1 MNKFEVAQQYV
12 ETIHKHQE
20 LESAL
25 QRAVHL
31 LDQDNQLLIYGPVH
45 RAYDELISQILGDP
59 LVEHL
64 LVWIYELDF
73 GKLDTRTFK
82 EFYYSHKD
90 AH

>member
-1 MNKFEVAQQYV
+1 MNKFEVAKQYV
-12 ETIHKHQE
+12 DTIRQHQD
-20 LESAL
+20 LEQQL
-25 QRAVHL
+25 DVVVKL
-31 LDQDNQLLIYGPVH
+31 LDQDNQLSIYGPVH
-45 RAYDELISQILGDP
+45 RAYDELISQILGDQ

-90 AH
+90 SH

>member
-1 MNKFEVAQQYV
+1 MNKFEIALQYV
-12 ETIHKHQE
+12 STIKQHQD
-20 LESAL
+20 LEQTL
-25 QRAVHL
+25 QHAVQL
-31 LDQDNQLLIYGPVH
+31 LDQDNQLSIYGPVH
-45 RAYDELISQILGDP
+45 RAYDELISTILGDQI
-59 LVEHL
+59 VEHL